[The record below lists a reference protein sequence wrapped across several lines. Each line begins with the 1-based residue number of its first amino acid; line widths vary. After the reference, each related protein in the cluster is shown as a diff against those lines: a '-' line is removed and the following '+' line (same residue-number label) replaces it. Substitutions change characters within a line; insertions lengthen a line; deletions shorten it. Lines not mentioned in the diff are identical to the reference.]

1 MGRTIIPMR
10 NMVDHTIWEF
20 KKFRDALRKEDR
32 ELFDRLMVHP
42 KQHIS
47 AITYTNSLDVFSM
60 MLLSIALEQEK
71 VMAEMKKDIEAL
83 MKKMTGLEE
92 GYLEDKQRIK

>member
-20 KKFRDALRKEDR
+20 KKFRDALRKEDG

-47 AITYTNSLDVFSM
+47 AITYANSLDVVSM

-71 VMAEMKKDIEAL
+71 VIGEMKREIDWIK
-83 MKKMTGLEE
+83 EE
-92 GYLEDKQRIK
+92 SGGGQGRS